1 ARAGAD
7 GALRERGRWLP
18 GPVREQVEAHR
29 GTPLRQGGSRGVEQ
43 VGPAD
48 PPLAVH
54 RVYGDRHRQLRR
66 PGTGRWD
73 ASALGDLLAAAPAR
87 LAPAHRSVPVRAAVC
102 HQVAPR
108 EGRKATQGEAVSI
121 KKRRRRRL
129 NPLVLPDTIVQWTRR
144 SPAGI
149 IAVVYLFV

>member
-1 ARAGAD
+1 
-7 GALRERGRWLP
+7 
-18 GPVREQVEAHR
+18 
-29 GTPLRQGGSRGVEQ
+29 
-43 VGPAD
+43 
-48 PPLAVH
+48 
-54 RVYGDRHRQLRR
+54 RR

-149 IAVVYLFV
+149 IAVVYLFVLSRPIQVDVPCSSGKQSRPPHLTRRNWW